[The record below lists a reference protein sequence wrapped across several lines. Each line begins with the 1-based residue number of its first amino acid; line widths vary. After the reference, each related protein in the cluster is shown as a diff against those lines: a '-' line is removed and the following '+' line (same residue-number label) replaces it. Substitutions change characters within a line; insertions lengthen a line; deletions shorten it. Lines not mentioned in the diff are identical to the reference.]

1 MSVLARLA
9 GIERHV
15 AAVIAAHTAPRL
27 TAVQLAEQ
35 AGIAPDPWQIDV
47 LTSRS
52 PRILLNIARQAG
64 KSTVSAVL
72 AVHTALAEAVADAAP
87 VRGVVQEVRLR
98 LPHRRSAHPIGVGG
112 GPHPHPG
119 KRQPDRVAPGQR
131 GHGARLFRR
140 TPADH

>member
-9 GIERHV
+9 GIEQHV

-72 AVHTALAEAVADAAP
+72 AVHTALAEPEALVLLLSP
-87 VRGVVQEVRLR
+87 TLR
-98 LPHRRSAHPIGVGG
+98 QSGELFKKCASVYRTAESRVGG
-112 GPHPHPG
+112 
-119 KRQPDRVAPGQR
+119 R
-131 GHGARLFRR
+131 GRSVGGWR
-140 TPADH
+140 